1 MTPLA
6 TMMERMTEAF
16 DPGSPDDSAQ
26 LRASPR
32 LFENPILDKLSRV
45 HWTVPLLVYLPVVAL
60 LAGLSLDALPV
71 PLVLG
76 LTALGYLLWTLTEY
90 LGHRFLFH
98 CELPGAI
105 GARIHHLI
113 HGVHHVHPN
122 DPLRLVMP
130 VLLSAPIMLI
140 AHGVARLLFG
150 MPLGYP
156 VLMGFVLGYLGYD
169 MVHYHVHHRT
179 PRTRLGIALR
189 RAHMLHHF
197 RDPARGFGVSAP
209 YWDQVFGTAFART
222 RDAVGGEER

>member
-1 MTPLA
+1 MSKDLDPKLSNEDDPLC
-6 TMMERMTEAF
+6 
-16 DPGSPDDSAQ
+16 
-26 LRASPR
+26 ASPR
-32 LFENPILDKLSRV
+32 LFENPVLDKLSRV
-45 HWTVPLLVYLPVVAL
+45 HWTVPLLVYLPLVAL
-60 LAGLSLDALPV
+60 LAGLSLDALSV
-71 PLVLG
+71 PLVLALG
-76 LTALGYLLWTLTEY
+76 ALGYLLWTLTEY

-98 CELPGAI
+98 YEFPGSI
-105 GARIHHLI
+105 GARIHFLI

-156 VLMGFVLGYLGYD
+156 ALMGFVLGYIGYD

-209 YWDQVFGTAFART
+209 YWDYVFGTAFLRT
-222 RDAVGGEER
+222 KDAVAGDDAR

>member
-1 MTPLA
+1 
-6 TMMERMTEAF
+6 MTENL
-16 DPGSPDDSAQ
+16 DPALPNDADPLS
-26 LRASPR
+26 ASPR
-32 LFENPILDKLSRV
+32 IFENSVLDKLSRV
-45 HWTVPLLVYLPVVAL
+45 HWTVPLVVYLPVVAL
-60 LAGLSLDALPV
+60 LGFVSLRAYSL
-71 PLVLG
+71 PLVLA
-76 LTALGYLLWTLTEY
+76 LAALGYVLWTLTEY

-98 CELPGAI
+98 YELPGTI
-105 GARIHHLI
+105 GARIHYLV

-156 VLMGFVLGYLGYD
+156 VLMGFVVGYIGYD

-197 RDPARGFGVSAP
+197 RDPTRGFGVSAP
-209 YWDQVFGTAFART
+209 YWDDVFGTAFART
-222 RDAVGGEER
+222 RDVVGGEGP

>member
-1 MTPLA
+1 MIENPELTN
-6 TMMERMTEAF
+6 EA
-16 DPGSPDDSAQ
+16 AE

-32 LFENPILDKLSRV
+32 VFENPILDKLSRV
-45 HWTVPLLVYLPVVAL
+45 HWTVPLVVYVPVVVL
-60 LAGLSLDALPV
+60 LAAVSLNSFSLTV
-71 PLVLG
+71 VLG
-76 LTALGYLLWTLTEY
+76 LAALGYFLWTLTEY

-98 CELPGAI
+98 YEFPGRI
-105 GARIHHLI
+105 GARLHYLI

-156 VLMGFVLGYLGYD
+156 VLMGFVIGYIGYD

-197 RDPARGFGVSAP
+197 RDPTRGFGVSAP
-209 YWDQVFGTAFART
+209 YWDMVFGTAF
-222 RDAVGGEER
+222 ERRRGAAPSEP